1 MTSSLTLSIYSVPC
15 SEREI
20 DINRLEL
27 HLEVHCLDN
36 RSVLFIITIVFNF
49 FLSQAQIYYKQCSI
63 CRERGF
69 PLTYYGLGLNRKVK
83 YIWMEDMSS
92 ARAPTVVKTIL
103 LFNQSDSAL
112 FKYEWL
118 TDLTWG
124 DFSYSYFYLRFGTVE
139 RINNL
144 ISA

>member
-1 MTSSLTLSIYSVPC
+1 
-15 SEREI
+15 
-20 DINRLEL
+20 
-27 HLEVHCLDN
+27 
-36 RSVLFIITIVFNF
+36 
-49 FLSQAQIYYKQCSI
+49 
-63 CRERGF
+63 
-69 PLTYYGLGLNRKVK
+69 
-83 YIWMEDMSS
+83 MSS

-118 TDLTWG
+118 TDLTSG

-144 ISA
+144 IFG